1 MRVGNLSGLLGCEAM
16 AERSRWRA
24 DLARIAVGGSVLAA
38 AAAVVRSGEVGEVES
53 SVFRAVNGLPDIHP
67 GVLWPQQQ
75 FGNLA
80 VGPIIAAVAL
90 ARGNRRLATSAAVAT
105 GLKLAGE
112 KAVKA
117 VVVRHR
123 PGAIV
128 DTAILRGDVPDGGQS
143 FPSGH
148 ATMVTALAVTM
159 APHLPRSLR
168 PLPWVAAGLVIAA
181 RVYSGAHHPLDVVG
195 GAGLG
200 LVVGSATDLL
210 TGGRPGIV

>member
-1 MRVGNLSGLLGCEAM
+1 VKSRRRGDVPRIVLGG
-16 AERSRWRA
+16 
-24 DLARIAVGGSVLAA
+24 AVLGA
-38 AAAVVRSGEVGEVES
+38 AAAVVRSGEVGAVES
-53 SVFRAVNGLPDIHP
+53 RVFRFVNRLPDLHP

-80 VGPIIAAVAL
+80 VGPAIAVVAVVRGHRKVAL
-90 ARGNRRLATSAAVAT
+90 QAAVAT
-105 GLKLAGE
+105 GLKLVGE
-112 KAVKA
+112 RSVKA

-128 DTAILRGDVPDGGQS
+128 DDAILRGDVPERGQS

-148 ATMVTALAVTM
+148 STMVTALAVTM
-159 APHLPRSLR
+159 TPHLPPRLR
-168 PLPWVAAGLVIAA
+168 PLPWLAAGVVMAA

-200 LVVGSATDLL
+200 LVVGGTTNLL
-210 TGGRPGIV
+210 VPG

>member
-1 MRVGNLSGLLGCEAM
+1 V
-16 AERSRWRA
+16 
-24 DLARIAVGGSVLAA
+24 ARIAVGAGVLAA
-38 AAAVVRSGEVGEVES
+38 AASVVRSGKVGSAEDQ
-53 SVFRAVNGLPDIHP
+53 VFRAVNGLPDLHP

-80 VGPIIAAVAL
+80 IGPVIAVVAL
-90 ARGNRRLATSAAVAT
+90 ATGRRRLAARAALAT
-105 GLKLAGE
+105 GLKLIGE
-112 KAVKA
+112 RAVKA

-128 DTAILRGDVPDGGQS
+128 PDAVLRGDVPDRGQS

-159 APHLPRSLR
+159 APHLPARLR
-168 PLPWVAAGLVIAA
+168 PLPWVAAGLVIVA

-200 LVVGSATDLL
+200 LVVGGTTNLL
-210 TGGRPGIV
+210 TVDRPTA